1 MQKNKRNEI
10 ECENRTKKKKI
21 KKTQK
26 ERNELNKE
34 QNTLRKNGKVER
46 KKTMK
51 KEQGNKTKQ

>member
-10 ECENRTKKKKI
+10 ECENRTKKT
-21 KKTQK
+21 KTQK